1 MALFSFRKR
10 TAHDGRGH
18 TASKPPPRWPVDPE
32 LQRRAVETRRRIE
45 HTRRQIARH
54 VLPDRTRRGDRG

>member
-10 TAHDGRGH
+10 TGDDGRGH
-18 TASKPPPRWPVDPE
+18 EAAKPTPRWPADPE
-32 LQRRAVETRRRIE
+32 LQRRATETRRRID

-54 VLPDRTRRGDRG
+54 ILPDRTHRGERG